1 MEGILVELFERDH
14 NTIERQK
21 IELERIH
28 QSSYELITRTSEATG
43 IDPEMLLHIANRTS
57 QRLGDSMPWYR
68 VLETVNTFFMMKN
81 HVESLLTHNLPTSS
95 EKSSR

>member
-1 MEGILVELFERDH
+1 MEGILVELFERDQ

-28 QSSYELITRTSEATG
+28 QSSYELITRTSEATS
-43 IDPEMLLHIANRTS
+43 IDREMLLHIADRTS

-68 VLETVNTFFMMKN
+68 VLETVSMFYVMKN
-81 HVESLLTHNLPTSS
+81 HVESLLMNNLATSS
-95 EKSSR
+95 EKSST